1 LTRSRFAAVLLAI
14 GILSATLS
22 SSSQP
27 VRVIIVPPD
36 ASLQAAIE
44 AAPEGAVI
52 QLQAEEYAENLTIEK
67 SITLRGFADA
77 PERVLLGPKSGGPVV
92 TIRGNESA
100 RIVLEGFTVQGARGY
115 LPDGV
120 FCQASGAVV
129 FRSLV
134 ARDCRGSGIS
144 VYGDGQVQVEGCR
157 LYDNGA
163 YGLTVVAA
171 NAVVEGSGNRFD
183 GNGAAL
189 GRYAPADLRTSLAE
203 PTERE
208 TVRVP
213 EDYATVQ
220 AAIDAVLP
228 GGTVEIE
235 GGEFREGLVLWKDV
249 TLRGRGEA
257 ETTLAPMPDR
267 SIGLSFLHAARSI
280 TLEDL
285 SVASSGAA
293 PIESDADLCLSSV
306 ALVGTRD
313 FSTSPLLWV
322 LSDGRLTARS
332 SRFAGIG
339 GTAIRSDEGTTID
352 LADCA
357 FEENT
362 VDLNVHGS
370 AEVADCRFS
379 GTRDIAVYAERGELR
394 LDRSVFREVHHGV
407 CVGYA
412 QGVVRDCRFDRTTN
426 TGLVAA
432 ATSDVLVQGCTF
444 TGGGEHA
451 VLVRNESAA
460 TLERCVLTGATAA
473 AVKVFETGAL
483 LLKECE
489 IIENQG
495 LGVHVLERGDCTIV
509 DSSIR
514 SNGFNAWDAMMN
526 EPFEGPGVRVTRNAS
541 LRMENVT
548 VRNNS
553 GSGIECLTE
562 VIDSPLDRVEP
573 ENESATVELIGCRFE
588 ANDGP
593 ALSAFDPREIYVSG
607 CEFTRHLFGILLMDV
622 ASVLVEE
629 SVFTA
634 NTFGIYGQGDS
645 QLVLE
650 SSSVVVN
657 SHAGLMLSQRATGVV
672 GRTEFAHNGIG
683 ILLTEAAVLLLT
695 DSTIVQSMTYGIS
708 LGCAECW
715 PPGLEYDTAW
725 DFTGT
730 LAGEGNRIPDSDEPG
745 GNRGG
750 AFCPEDVD
758 RGEITQREDST

>member
-1 LTRSRFAAVLLAI
+1 MTRSRFVAVLMAV
-14 GILSATLS
+14 GILSTTLS
-22 SSSQP
+22 GSSQP
-27 VRVIIVPPD
+27 VRIIIVPPD

-52 QLQAEEYAENLTIEK
+52 QLQASEYAENLTIEK

-77 PERVLLGPKSGGPVV
+77 PERVLLGPKSAGPAV
-92 TIRGNESA
+92 TVRGNESA
-100 RIVLEGFTVQGARGY
+100 RIVLEGLTVHGARGY

-134 ARDCRGSGIS
+134 VRDCRGSGIS
-144 VYGDGQVQVEGCR
+144 VYGNGQVQVERCR

-171 NAVVEGSGNRFD
+171 NAVVTGSGNRFE

-189 GRYAPADLRTSLAE
+189 GRYAPADLRSPLAE
-203 PTERE
+203 QTELD
-208 TVRVP
+208 TARVP

-220 AAIDAVLP
+220 TAIDAVLP
-228 GGTVEIE
+228 GGTVEI
-235 GGEFREGLVLWKDV
+235 GDGEFREGLVLWKDV

-257 ETTLAPMPDR
+257 ETTLAPLPDR
-267 SIGLSFLHAARSI
+267 SIGLSFLHAARSV

-293 PIESDADLCLSSV
+293 PIESDADLRLSNV
-306 ALVGTRD
+306 AFVGTGG

-322 LSDGRLTARS
+322 LPGGRLMARS
-332 SRFAGIG
+332 SRFARIG

-357 FEENT
+357 FEENI

-370 AEVADCRFS
+370 AEVADCRFT

-394 LDRSVFREVHHGV
+394 LDRSVFRETRHGV

-412 QGVVRDCRFDRTTN
+412 QGVVRDCRFDRTTD

-444 TGGGEHA
+444 TGGEHA
-451 VLVRNESAA
+451 VLVRNESTAS
-460 TLERCVLTGATAA
+460 LESCVLTGATAA
-473 AVKVFETGAL
+473 AVEVFETGAL
-483 LLKECE
+483 LIKECE

-495 LGVHVLERGDCTIV
+495 LGVYVLERGDCTIV

-548 VRNNS
+548 VRSNG
-553 GSGIECLTE
+553 GSGVECLTE

-573 ENESATVELIGCRFE
+573 EDESARVELIGCRFE

-593 ALSAFDPREIYVSG
+593 ALSAFDPREIYVSE
-607 CEFTRHLFGILLMDV
+607 CEFARHLFGILLMDL

-645 QLVLE
+645 ELVLE
-650 SSSVVVN
+650 SSSVLVS

-672 GRTEFAHNGIG
+672 DRTEFTDNGIG
-683 ILLTEAAVLLLT
+683 ILLTEAVVLLLT

-730 LAGEGNRIPDSDEPG
+730 LAGEGNRIPDSDETG

-758 RGEITQREDST
+758 RGEITQTEDST